1 MPMIPTQHAKKNDI
15 SIFYKNNLGQSVQRI
30 TNVKKWNRCM
40 KETQMYKKMSDTYK
54 NVFQSIG
61 NCNPSKE
68 IRSKTIF
75 PGKHTKYGRYLNR
88 KHDYIN

>member
-1 MPMIPTQHAKKNDI
+1 
-15 SIFYKNNLGQSVQRI
+15 
-30 TNVKKWNRCM
+30 M

-75 PGKHTKYGRYLNR
+75 PG
-88 KHDYIN
+88 

>member
-1 MPMIPTQHAKKNDI
+1 
-15 SIFYKNNLGQSVQRI
+15 
-30 TNVKKWNRCM
+30 M

-68 IRSKTIF
+68 IHSKTIF
-75 PGKHTKYGRYLNR
+75 PG
-88 KHDYIN
+88 